1 MFFHIIEILI
11 RRGFG
16 LLLDKGAEKF
26 CKAVEEYL
34 KTINY

>member
-1 MFFHIIEILI
+1 MYFRITGILI
-11 RRGFG
+11 RKGYG